1 MARGYVGGP
10 SPHDHTRARRSRSRR
25 GGRGYTTGHARPR
38 SLSCPKLTDEADLP
52 TVNNVPMLGRLKF
65 ANTDSGSLSV
75 LSQRAYQGCVV
86 SLDAGTCSVDTKRSC
101 LTGDACL
108 RFTAHF
114 QANSA
119 TFDKPSVSQ
128 SRHLSERTNPQGA
141 SRACRSVGRHA
152 TSFRTLRLG
161 WSTANQILAG
171 IVVVNT
177 RLRCSSTE

>member
-10 SPHDHTRARRSRSRR
+10 PSHDHTRACRSRSRR
-25 GGRGYTTGHARPR
+25 GRRGYTTGHARP

-65 ANTDSGSLSV
+65 ANTDSGSLSA

-108 RFTAHF
+108 RFTAPF
-114 QANSA
+114 LVNSA
-119 TFDKPSVSQ
+119 TFD
-128 SRHLSERTNPQGA
+128 EAFG
-141 SRACRSVGRHA
+141 RSVRRDIYRKRQIRRERPERVARLVVTRRH
-152 TSFRTLRLG
+152 SELCDLG
-161 WSTANQILAG
+161 GPQPIKFSQVL
-171 IVVVNT
+171 
-177 RLRCSSTE
+177 S